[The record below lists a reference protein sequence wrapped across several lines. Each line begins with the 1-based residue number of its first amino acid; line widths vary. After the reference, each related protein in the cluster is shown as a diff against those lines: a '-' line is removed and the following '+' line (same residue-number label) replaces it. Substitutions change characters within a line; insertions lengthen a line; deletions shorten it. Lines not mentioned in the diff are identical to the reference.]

1 MLRRQAVSNQEAG
14 QREFTSKDTAC
25 CLGIFPEELSLW
37 TRLDL
42 NDLYGVAL
50 VATLATQ
57 SDKAPAQYQFKHLS
71 FQEGLYAEHL
81 LMVVSSLAPPAGPG
95 WQGWASDT
103 MAAEFLNNR
112 YMNNTCRIAAGY
124 LGGLLALQRPA
135 WDFREAPLS
144 ENGRSALFFLTDV
157 NTEIQSVNIAR
168 NEVSWEDMPGLK
180 HTISTCPKLAT
191 LDLSENDL
199 GQLVESHKDQWHKLC
214 EAFFY
219 NRTLTD
225 LNLNQNRLGMQGAR
239 MCCNALRGCK
249 TLKRLGFSYNEPGVE
264 PALAELVRV
273 HPALTCIELVEALD
287 RHLPSRAKDEIGRAL
302 LENKAQ
308 KLGYLHCSTFVLADN
323 TRSLTWPK
331 EALTADAVLLA
342 GVLRTNSQL
351 TAFNIAPGAELDN
364 KARSEIGQAM
374 LNNVDSHVAFCNEFG
389 LTPSVTTCEFDLAQ
403 TEFKD
408 VEPFRLLAGCL
419 RGNTILTHLTLHNLR
434 MEHISTLALALGDK
448 KTLQCLELIATSR
461 STGGRSVVQLPV
473 PDLNGSR
480 EASSLR
486 RIDMSKSC
494 VEGTMNR
501 VTCAMIGTLLATN
514 TVLEC
519 LDLSGTGVGL
529 AVAVEADGGHILF
542 GPICGGVRCPI
553 NEIILDN
560 IQLSDKG
567 GGKLMNALYN
577 GLVQGGHGYEKI
589 TSISIASND
598 CQKVFTTALKQLLWS
613 DGGTECMLQSLNVSH
628 NVNLDGLDLGV
639 ALKRNSS
646 LTSLDIRGIPGAN
659 TDEVYTFLASHLLQD
674 NCRCRLGFLSCDAFQ
689 IVPDQADLTY
699 DRQQAAAGDEVEA
712 PFRGGSPK
720 GLMNADGPPNQVIQL
735 LAGVVKFNKHLTTLR
750 IANGLNNKGATALAT
765 AMREN
770 RKLEH
775 LDISGQHMIGVKG
788 IVELSTAIRA
798 HKKLQSFKVDGT
810 PLPVIQLKT
819 ETDRLNVAHW
829 ELGKDSGYA
838 MGTILKSNSQLSSLN
853 LANNEI
859 GATGVDAV
867 VKGLSESQLK
877 TIDLSR
883 NGLQAA
889 GDETTIEML
898 SMSICRNLGL
908 LTELKIDDN
917 ELTCDGSALAPL
929 CKLRSLRTLSLEK
942 NRLPQLPPLIGALL
956 SLRRLLLFSNQL
968 TELPASLC
976 LLTTLEVLDVHKNM
990 INSLPSVIGKLTT
1003 LTKLDI
1009 SENKLSELPISICE
1023 LSEELQFSV
1032 GRNPLTKPSVEQARQ
1047 GIGAIRR
1054 FFTWSPSKED
1064 ASVGTSQL
1072 QAQPGTEMVAGGK
1085 DEPSPPERWRNQPS
1099 RHDWASP
1106 GGITLVFNCH
1116 GCSFSLAEGTDP
1128 NVLTEMGSTAT
1139 LTAMFNMQVVGQL
1152 QNGSSP
1158 GQSFAERLEFYNM
1171 WLPWS
1176 SQTVLPGE
1184 TPKLLIQARG
1194 AGRARANLI
1203 ATPWLAYACSIGAK
1217 VKTPNSYATVVSFF
1231 YDDRIEIVRDGVA
1244 ADVKAIDPRPDTMTR
1259 TPSPSYKDGQKLM
1272 LVNAGRFVD
1281 AVVEEWFGLRRGS
1294 RHRVRLIGS
1303 KSKTPNKAAAAGGA
1317 KADNNVNVIEVG
1329 HSEHQSR
1336 LDLSSRL
1343 PRPAYADVVGGSS
1356 LCSGGSKRGEPR
1368 KVSVNIN
1375 GHQIRRSTRYG
1386 P

>member
-14 QREFTSKDTAC
+14 QREFTSKDAAC
-25 CLGIFPEELSLW
+25 CLGIFPDELSLW

-42 NDLYGVAL
+42 NDKYGVAL

-81 LMVVSSLAPPAGPG
+81 LMLVSSLAPPAGPG
-95 WQGWASDT
+95 WQGWTSDT
-103 MAAEFLNNR
+103 ASAQFLNNR

-124 LGGLLALQRPA
+124 LGGLLALQRPS
-135 WDFREAPLS
+135 WDFREAPLT
-144 ENGRSALFFLTDV
+144 ENGRSALWFLTDV
-157 NTEIQSVNIAR
+157 NPEIQSVNIAQ
-168 NEVSWEDMPGLK
+168 NEVNWEDMPGL
-180 HTISTCPKLAT
+180 HHMIGSCPKLET

-199 GQLVESHKDQWHKLC
+199 GQLVDTHKDQWHKLC

-225 LNLNQNRLGMQGAR
+225 LNLNKNRLGMQGVR

-249 TLKRLGFSYNEPGVE
+249 TLRRLGLSYNEPGVE
-264 PALAELVRV
+264 PAIAELVRV
-273 HPALTCIELVEALD
+273 HPTLTCIELVEALD
-287 RHLPSRAKDEIGRAL
+287 RHLPSRSKDEIGRAL

-308 KLGYLHCSTFVLADN
+308 RLGFLHCNTFVLAEN

-331 EALTADAVLLA
+331 EALTSDAVLLA
-342 GVLRTNSQL
+342 GALRTNSQL
-351 TAFNIAPGAELDN
+351 TTFNIAPGAELDN

-374 LNNVDSHVAFCNEFG
+374 LNNVDCHVAFCNEFG
-389 LTPSVTTCEFDLAQ
+389 LTPSVTTCEFDLVQ
-403 TEFKD
+403 SEFKE

-419 RGNTILTHLTLHNLR
+419 RGNNILTHLTLHNLR
-434 MEHISTLALALGDK
+434 VEHISTLAQALGNNR
-448 KTLQCLELIATSR
+448 TLQSLELISTSR
-461 STGGRSVVQLPV
+461 SAGGRSVVQLPV
-473 PDLNGSR
+473 PDLNGSK
-480 EASSLR
+480 EVGSLQ

-494 VEGTMNR
+494 VEGTINR

-519 LDLSGTGVGL
+519 LDLSRTGVGS
-529 AVAVEADGGHILF
+529 AVALEGEGGHILF
-542 GPICGGVRCPI
+542 RPICGCFRCPI
-553 NEIILDN
+553 NEIILDDV
-560 IQLSDKG
+560 QLNDKG

-577 GLVQGGHGYEKI
+577 GLIQGGQGYEKI
-589 TSISIASND
+589 TSISIASNE

-613 DGGTECMLQSLNVSH
+613 DGGTECMLQSLNVSN

-689 IVPDQADLTY
+689 IVTEQTDLTY
-699 DRQQAAAGDEVEA
+699 ERQETASGDDAEGA
-712 PFRGGSPK
+712 PKAPSPK
-720 GLMNADGPPNQVIQL
+720 TLRKSNDADGPPNQVIQL

-750 IANGLNNKGATALAT
+750 IANGLNNKGAAALAT

-770 RKLEH
+770 KKLEH
-775 LDISGQHMIGVKG
+775 LDVSGQHAIGVKG
-788 IVELSTAIRA
+788 IIELSTAIRS
-798 HKKLQSFKVDGT
+798 HKKLQTFKVDGT
-810 PLPVIQLKT
+810 PLPIVQLRT

-838 MGTILKSNSQLSSLN
+838 MGTILKSNSHLSSLN

-867 VKGLSESQLK
+867 IKGLSESQLK
-877 TIDLSR
+877 ILDISR

-889 GDETTIEML
+889 GEETTLEML
-898 SMSICRNLGL
+898 SITICRNVGM
-908 LTELKIDDN
+908 LTELKMDDN
-917 ELTCDGSALAPL
+917 ELTCDASALTPL
-929 CKLRSLRTLSLEK
+929 CKLRNLRSLSLEK
-942 NRLPQLPPLIGALL
+942 NRLPQLPPLIGAMLW
-956 SLRRLLLFSNQL
+956 LRRLLLFSNQL

-976 LLTTLEVLDVHKNM
+976 LLNNLEVLDVHKNM
-990 INSLPSVIGKLTT
+990 ITMLPAVIGRLLA

-1023 LSEELQFSV
+1023 LNEELQFSV
-1032 GRNPLTKPSVEQARQ
+1032 GRNPLVKPSVEQARQ

-1054 FFTWSPSKED
+1054 FFSWSPSKED
-1064 ASVGTSQL
+1064 ASAAASQL

-1085 DEPSPPERWRNQPS
+1085 EPTPPERSRTQPS

-1116 GCSFSLAEGTDP
+1116 GCSYSLAEGTDP
-1128 NVLTEMGSTAT
+1128 NTLNEMGSTVT
-1139 LTAMFNMQVVGQL
+1139 LTALFNMQVVGHL
-1152 QNGSSP
+1152 KDATSP
-1158 GQSFAERLEFYNM
+1158 LQSFAERLEFFNM

-1176 SQTVLPGE
+1176 SQTLLPNE
-1184 TPKLLIQARG
+1184 TPKVLIQAKG
-1194 AGRARANLI
+1194 GRARANLI
-1203 ATPWLAYACSIGAK
+1203 ATPWLSYACSIGAK
-1217 VKTPNSYATVVSFF
+1217 VKTPNSYATVVSFH

-1244 ADVKAIDPRPDTMTR
+1244 ADVKAIDPRPETMSR
-1259 TPSPSYKDGQKLM
+1259 TLSPSYKNGQKLM
-1272 LVNAGRFVD
+1272 LVHEGRFVD
-1281 AVVEEWFGLRRGS
+1281 AMVQEWFGLRRGS
-1294 RHRVRLIGS
+1294 RHRVRLVGS
-1303 KSKTPNKAAAAGGA
+1303 KNKTPNKAAAAGGA
-1317 KADNNVNVIEVG
+1317 KGEKKEDSIEVS
-1329 HSEHQSR
+1329 HSRQAPKLPWPNVMSAACSLFSR
-1336 LDLSSRL
+1336 NL
-1343 PRPAYADVVGGSS
+1343 Y
-1356 LCSGGSKRGEPR
+1356 
-1368 KVSVNIN
+1368 
-1375 GHQIRRSTRYG
+1375 T
-1386 P
+1386 